1 MPENIATLSAAGG
14 HPEVEIVIG
23 NLQRGDHLIVLFDEN
38 DQNGIV
44 VGQSNNGVPV
54 AYRYQIP
61 KPLSQLNQNIL
72 RWNCIIGTSSTG
84 EEIASV
90 TVRIIQNGQ
99 IVKGGE
105 IITRER
111 ITVLGFIKD
120 KARLRVV

>member
-1 MPENIATLSAAGG
+1 MPENTAILSAKGG
-14 HPEVEIVIG
+14 QPEVEIVIG

-38 DQNGIV
+38 DENGVI
-44 VGQSNNGVPV
+44 VGQMNNGVPV

-61 KPLSQLNQNIL
+61 KLLSGLDGNNL
-72 RWNCIIGTSSTG
+72 LCNCIIGTSLTV

-90 TVRIIQNGQ
+90 TMRVIQDDR
-99 IVKGGE
+99 VVPGGE

-120 KARLRVV
+120 SVRLSVV